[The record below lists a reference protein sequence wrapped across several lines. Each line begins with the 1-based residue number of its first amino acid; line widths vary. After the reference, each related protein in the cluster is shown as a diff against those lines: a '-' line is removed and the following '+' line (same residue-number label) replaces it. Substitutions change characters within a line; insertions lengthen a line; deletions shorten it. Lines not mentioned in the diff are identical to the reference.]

1 MREQPNNT
9 AASVGNSRA
18 GVLSHADAALC
29 RTSGRAAVFFAP
41 RATRNKPASR
51 AKLQR
56 AKRAN
61 GHGNRAP
68 PPRTLLPWTC
78 CLRQCLMPDP
88 VVVIGG
94 GLAGMAA
101 AARLAK
107 VGHQVELYERSEALG
122 GTWAPYQLPS
132 GVTVDDAPSIIG
144 FPAPWRDLFRK
155 SGRPLEAELARMG
168 YALEPAQPAT
178 MIFAD
183 GTELTLPTDRGGQYA
198 ALADAYGRSVAER
211 WRDLLNRL
219 DQVWQTLRG
228 LGLETELRSR
238 RQLNKTAMRSLF
250 GHRMTL
256 ADLAASIAH
265 DHLGALIRSIAYRL
279 GSVPEQTPAFA
290 AVELSIQRTFGRW
303 QVEALDTHSELDV
316 GRSSVLVEALA
327 GRLALR
333 KVHVQLGCMVECI
346 HLRNGHVDSSCD
358 KRWRPSGLSS
368 RGHLRP
374 LADLQLLAPGHRSPA
389 DPTPAARPQRRPR
402 LRPSPT
408 MRHPRPSRGSG
419 RRLPSPRT
427 ASRPSATSASW
438 LTRRYRP
445 LTIST
450 RLFPAPLTERHGA
463 ASRAGC
469 VGHL

>member
-1 MREQPNNT
+1 
-9 AASVGNSRA
+9 
-18 GVLSHADAALC
+18 
-29 RTSGRAAVFFAP
+29 
-41 RATRNKPASR
+41 
-51 AKLQR
+51 
-56 AKRAN
+56 
-61 GHGNRAP
+61 
-68 PPRTLLPWTC
+68 
-78 CLRQCLMPDP
+78 MPDP

-107 VGHQVELYERSEALG
+107 VGHQVELYERSEVLG

-198 ALADAYGRSVAER
+198 ALADAYGSSVAER

-333 KVHVQLGCMVECI
+333 KVHVQLGCTVECI
-346 HLRNGHVDSSCD
+346 HLRNGHVTAVTTSAGDRPASAVVATCDPWQIFNYLLPVTAAQRTRRQLRGLRPAAAPTITHHEAPAPIARLRETVTLTADGVPTVSYLRQLVDKTVQTTHNFNATLPRASYGAAWSGFPSWLRRPPVTTEIPGLYAASPSSPAGPG
-358 KRWRPSGLSS
+358 PSQVVLSAALAAH
-368 RGHLRP
+368 GCQDHLR
-374 LADLQLLAPGHRSPA
+374 
-389 DPTPAARPQRRPR
+389 ARIARR
-402 LRPSPT
+402 
-408 MRHPRPSRGSG
+408 
-419 RRLPSPRT
+419 
-427 ASRPSATSASW
+427 
-438 LTRRYRP
+438 
-445 LTIST
+445 
-450 RLFPAPLTERHGA
+450 
-463 ASRAGC
+463 
-469 VGHL
+469 

>member
-1 MREQPNNT
+1 
-9 AASVGNSRA
+9 
-18 GVLSHADAALC
+18 
-29 RTSGRAAVFFAP
+29 
-41 RATRNKPASR
+41 
-51 AKLQR
+51 
-56 AKRAN
+56 
-61 GHGNRAP
+61 
-68 PPRTLLPWTC
+68 
-78 CLRQCLMPDP
+78 MPDP

-107 VGHQVELYERSEALG
+107 VGHQVELYERSEVLG

-198 ALADAYGRSVAER
+198 ALADAYGSSVAER
-211 WRDLLNRL
+211 WRDLLDRL

-265 DHLGALIRSIAYRL
+265 DHLEALIRSIAYRL

-346 HLRNGHVDSSCD
+346 HLRNGHV
-358 KRWRPSGLSS
+358 
-368 RGHLRP
+368 
-374 LADLQLLAPGHRSPA
+374 
-389 DPTPAARPQRRPR
+389 
-402 LRPSPT
+402 
-408 MRHPRPSRGSG
+408 
-419 RRLPSPRT
+419 T
-427 ASRPSATSASW
+427 AVATSAGDRPASAVVATCDPWQIFNYLLPVTAARRTRRQLRGLRPAAAPTITHHEAPAPIARLRETVTLTADGVPTISYLRQVAEKAVQTTHNFNATVPRASYGAAWSGFSSW
-438 LTRRYRP
+438 LRRP
-445 LTIST
+445 PVT
-450 RLFPAPLTERHGA
+450 TEIPGLYA
-463 ASRAGC
+463 ASPSSPAGPGPSQVVLSAAPAAQGCQDHLRARIARR
-469 VGHL
+469 